1 MPPLGKKHF
10 NILARQHVRAGSRW
24 AHEMG
29 TDYWLHPTSGL
40 DQAAAASTATGDE
53 LAENGWIATSLV
65 NTVGAGGDF
74 GSLGDTTRTEN
85 HFLTN
90 GSGDLLESPRMF
102 GSYAHMR
109 AASDIMGWRNLPDY
123 LIARFW
129 GAMTVHTADE
139 VTSGWG
145 FIEDA
150 GGMATEAVQAGFISS
165 DGTNFQ
171 IGANAATPVNL
182 KADDAVW
189 NEFVIV
195 IALNGTTPTAY
206 GYINPTWRAYE
217 PPPIGAA
224 LGSIALAA
232 DELPYGFGFHALTT
246 NRPGLGLT
254 HIYYD
259 SRE

>member
-1 MPPLGKKHF
+1 MKNFYLP
-10 NILARQHVRAGSRW
+10 LARKHVRAGARW

-29 TDYWLHPTSGL
+29 TDYWLHITSGL

-53 LAENGWIATSLV
+53 LAENGWIATALT

-74 GSLGDTTRTEN
+74 GALGDTTRTPN
-85 HFLTN
+85 HFLTDAA
-90 GSGDLLESPRMF
+90 GDLLESPRLF
-102 GSYAHMR
+102 GTYEHMR
-109 AASDIMGWRNLPDY
+109 GAADIAGMSDMPRF

-129 GAMTVHTADE
+129 GAMTVHSADE
-139 VTSGWG
+139 PRTGWG
-145 FIEDA
+145 FFEDA
-150 GGMATEAVQAGFISS
+150 GNITLEAVQAGFISS

-182 KADDAVW
+182 QADDALW
-189 NEFVIV
+189 HEFVIV
-195 IALNGTTPTAY
+195 LDVLTLKAY
-206 GYINPTWRAYE
+206 GYVDPTWRAYE
-217 PPPIGAA
+217 PPPLPSA

-232 DELPYGFGFHALTT
+232 DEVPYGFGMHMLTT

-259 SRE
+259 WK